1 MERLTHRQ
9 IQDLLGAYAL
19 DAVDPD
25 EGEVVELHL
34 RECPR
39 CRAEVEDH
47 RETAAMLAHV
57 GAPAPAG
64 VWNKI
69 AAQLEEDAP
78 DYDKG
83 VGASQARLARP
94 GTAPN
99 ASAPPASAPP
109 APPASAPPASA
120 PPASAPQAPPAPAPP
135 ASPPPAPPA
144 PASQAPPAPRRRFA
158 VLTGSGSG
166 SGSGSN
172 RGVPYRVASAAL
184 AVAAVL
190 VTVLG
195 VQVARLDHRL
205 DRMIATVSRNG
216 INEAALAA
224 MANPDARRVHLE
236 SDDGARQADAVLL
249 PDGQAYLV
257 GRSLPALSADQTY
270 QLWAVVGD
278 RKISVG
284 VLGPSPAVAAFRYNA
299 DPSLLAITAERAG
312 GVIASDKVPV
322 VAGAVPP
329 TPA

>member
-25 EGEVVELHL
+25 EAELVELHL

-78 DYDKG
+78 AYELG
-83 VGASQARLARP
+83 VGASQSRLTRP
-94 GTAPN
+94 GTAPDP
-99 ASAPPASAPP
+99 SAPLTS
-109 APPASAPPASA
+109 
-120 PPASAPQAPPAPAPP
+120 
-135 ASPPPAPPA
+135 
-144 PASQAPPAPRRRFA
+144 ASQFPPAPRRRFA
-158 VLTGSGSG
+158 VLSGSRSGSG
-166 SGSGSN
+166 TAPN
-172 RGVPYRVASAAL
+172 RGVPFRVASAAL

-195 VQVARLDHRL
+195 VQVARLDNRL
-205 DRMIATVSRNG
+205 DRMVATVSRNG
-216 INEAALAA
+216 VNEAALAA
-224 MANPDARRVHLE
+224 MANPDARRVHLQ
-236 SDDGARQADAVLL
+236 SDDGVRQAYAVLL

-312 GVIASDKVPV
+312 GVIASDKAPV